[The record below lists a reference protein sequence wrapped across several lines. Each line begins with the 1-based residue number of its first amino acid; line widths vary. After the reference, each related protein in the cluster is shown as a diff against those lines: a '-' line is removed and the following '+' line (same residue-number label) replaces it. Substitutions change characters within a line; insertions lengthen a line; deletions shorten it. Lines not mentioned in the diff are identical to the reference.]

1 VRGTSLINFGQSACL
16 FNSSYAGSLYC
27 RQYYPNGPSLGFQ
40 PVYPYW
46 FPSTG
51 YQSEESAPPVPEPEQ
66 DTQLATQV
74 GNLTAEVEMMREDQ
88 AARDSRGAPS
98 SEPPVAAEE
107 KPPATL
113 FVYRDGHQM
122 EVQNYAIL
130 GKTLWVFSDQR
141 TRQVPLADLDL
152 AATQRVNGE
161 RGVDFVAPDP
171 Q

>member
-1 VRGTSLINFGQSACL
+1 MGNQT
-16 FNSSYAGSLYC
+16 
-27 RQYYPNGPSLGFQ
+27 
-40 PVYPYW
+40 
-46 FPSTG
+46 
-51 YQSEESAPPVPEPEQ
+51 EESAPPAAEPEQ
-66 DTQLATQV
+66 DSQLAAQV
-74 GNLTAEVEMMREDQ
+74 GNLAAEVEMMRADQ
-88 AARDSRGAPS
+88 AWRDSRSAPS
-98 SEPPVAAEE
+98 SEPSMAGEE
-107 KPPATL
+107 KPPTTL

-171 Q
+171 K